1 MTEKQAREERMRRL
15 TRDACLV
22 RAQVEQQVLDHYGAV
37 LSGHRALLDALQDV
51 ELTRLEAAE
60 DVAEKGLRERYSN
73 GRQSRERKNP
83 ATDIMLRAAATEA
96 KIISALGLN
105 KRKQA
110 ATPATDGG
118 DAADDAEDMD
128 IY

>member
-73 GRQSRERKNP
+73 GRQSLERKNP

-110 ATPATDGG
+110 AAPTSDGG
-118 DAADDAEDMD
+118 DAADDGDDMD

>member
-37 LSGHRALLDALQDV
+37 LSGHRALLDALLDV
-51 ELTRLEAAE
+51 ELIRLEAAE

-73 GRQSRERKNP
+73 GRQTLERKNP

-110 ATPATDGG
+110 APATDGG

>member
-73 GRQSRERKNP
+73 GRQSLERKNP